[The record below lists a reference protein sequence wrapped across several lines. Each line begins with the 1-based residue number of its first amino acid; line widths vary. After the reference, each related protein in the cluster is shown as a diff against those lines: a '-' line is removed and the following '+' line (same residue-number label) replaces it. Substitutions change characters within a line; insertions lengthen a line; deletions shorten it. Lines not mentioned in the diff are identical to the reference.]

1 MTMFDLSADL
11 QIFYDKHV
19 RLGVDRRKKLAD
31 HRDLNIVRLKNGL
44 DDLAE
49 ESKRP
54 RPHPYDWQNQGGY
67 AMHTLNQDPRADN
80 DYDIDVALLFERSS
94 LPEDPRGARQRVADA
109 LCKRCT
115 NFTQEPT
122 ARTNAVTVWY
132 AEGYHIDFAVYRT
145 YADDF
150 GRQRI
155 EHASTE
161 WKERDPQE
169 INKWF
174 QNAVSTKSPAGG
186 LLTKVPEGQLRRIVR
201 FLKWFTRSRPSW
213 SLPGGLIVSTLVVEC
228 YRPSSDRDDV
238 ALYDTIVALRNRL
251 AADVRVYNPADR
263 SEFTANSEI
272 ANQVK
277 RFKDQLDMAVGKLAA
292 LFEKDCD
299 RTRGRGAW
307 DWIFVHGFWGDKEV
321 AKIAVHEALASARLP
336 TPHFV
341 KIRCDLARTEG
352 GKTYKRYDSGS
363 SVLPKN
369 VALKFTVESTNVP
382 APYKIVWHVD
392 NHGDEAAEHRQLTWE
407 TPPSDSFEKWTG
419 TAFKGSHRM
428 ICRIFKDGR
437 VQAETSHIVK
447 IAPGRWWRR

>member
-11 QIFYDKHV
+11 QTFYDKNV
-19 RLGVDRRKKLAD
+19 RLGGERWAKLAE
-31 HRDLNIVRLKNGL
+31 HRDLNITRLKSGL
-44 DDLAE
+44 DDLAA

-67 AMHTLNQDPRADN
+67 AMHTLNQDPRDDN
-80 DYDIDVALLFERSS
+80 DYDIDVALLFERSA
-94 LPEDPRGARQRVADA
+94 LPEDPRGARQRVAEA

-145 YADDF
+145 YIDDL
-150 GRQRI
+150 GRQKI

-161 WKERDPQE
+161 WKQRDPQE

-174 QNAVSTKSPAGG
+174 QNAVNSKSPAAGM
-186 LLTKVPEGQLRRIVR
+186 LTAVGAGQLRRIAR

-228 YRPSSDRDDV
+228 YRPDFQRDDV

-251 AADVRVYNPADR
+251 AADAKVYNPVDR
-263 SEFTANSEI
+263 SEFTANVEVF
-272 ANQVK
+272 NQVK
-277 RFKDQLDMAVGKLAA
+277 RFKSQLDMAVGKLAA
-292 LFEKDCD
+292 LFEANCD
-299 RTRGRGAW
+299 RAKARSAW
-307 DWIFVHGFWGDKEV
+307 DWIFVHDYWGGKEV
-321 AKIAVHEALASARLP
+321 AKVALDEALASSVP
-336 TPHFV
+336 SVYFV
-341 KIRCDLARTEG
+341 NIRCDLARTCG
-352 GKTYKRYDSGS
+352 ARTYKRYESGS
-363 SVLPKN
+363 AVLPKN
-369 VALKFTVESTNVP
+369 VALRFSVESTNVP

-392 NHGDEAAEHRQLTWE
+392 NHGDEASEHNQTTWE
-407 TPPSDSFEKWTG
+407 TPPADSYEHWTS

-428 ICRIFKDGR
+428 ICRIMKEGR
-437 VQAETSHIVK
+437 VWAETSHIVK
-447 IAPGRWWRR
+447 IAPGRWWKR

>member
-1 MTMFDLSADL
+1 MTMFDLSTDL
-11 QIFYDKHV
+11 QSFYDKHV
-19 RLGVDRRKKLAD
+19 RLGGDRRKKLAE
-31 HRDLNIVRLKNGL
+31 HRDLNIVRLKSGL
-44 DDLAE
+44 DDLAA

-67 AMHTLNQDPRADN
+67 AMHTLNQDPRDDN
-80 DYDIDVALLFERSS
+80 DYDIDVALLFEKVA
-94 LPEDPRGARQRVADA
+94 LPEDSRAARQRVADA
-109 LCKRCT
+109 LGKRCT

-145 YADDF
+145 YTDDF
-150 GRQRI
+150 GQQKI
-155 EHASTE
+155 EHASTD

-174 QNAVSTKSPAGG
+174 QSTVSTKSPVAG

-228 YRPSSDRDDV
+228 YRPDYGRDDV

-251 AADVRVYNPADR
+251 AADTKVYNPADR
-263 SEFTANSEI
+263 SEFTANPEV
-272 ANQVK
+272 ANQVR
-277 RFKDQLDMAVGKLAA
+277 RFKTQLDMAVGKLAA
-292 LFEKDCD
+292 LFEINCD
-299 RTRGRGAW
+299 RAKGRSAW
-307 DWIFVHGFWGDKEV
+307 DWVFVHDFWGGKEV
-321 AKIAVHEALASARLP
+321 AEVAQDEALASTLP
-336 TPHFV
+336 TAYFV
-341 KIRCDLARTEG
+341 KIRCDLARSQG
-352 GKTYKRYDSGS
+352 SRTYKRYESGS

-369 VALKFTVESTNVP
+369 VALQFTVESTNVP

-392 NHGDEAAEHRQLTWE
+392 NHGDEATENEQLTWE
-407 TPPSDSFEKWTG
+407 TPPSDSFEKWTS

-428 ICRIFKDGR
+428 ICRIVKDER
-437 VQAETSHIVK
+437 IQAETSHIVK
-447 IAPGRWWRR
+447 IAPGRWWKR